1 MSSKENPSKRDF
13 KSKIEVEYSV
23 SSIGNFIE
31 RELKNKLAKDIDMR
45 IEKEFSNDIKIHRI
59 KQAIIEKKK
68 WGKSEKVTKELKE
81 LMVEIIISNENE
93 LKPIRP
99 EIKADANSLEG
110 FEIAKEVLEKVET
123 NFPQIER
130 IRLIKNFLDK

>member
-1 MSSKENPSKRDF
+1 LSSKENPSKRDF